1 MTHVCSATRPYRRR
15 LTCFPLRSAQC
26 SCIHGWIAHRVQVRF
41 TETAERVRRERLLP
55 RSLPPLVGKR
65 VHFQPGAKR
74 DSAELASLRRL
85 VAALGAKA
93 SPHSRLPLSV
103 RV

>member
-1 MTHVCSATRPYRRR
+1 MSAEH
-15 LTCFPLRSAQC
+15 C
-26 SCIHGWIAHRVQVRF
+26 VQVRF

-65 VHFQPGAKR
+65 VHFQSGPKR
-74 DSAELASLRRL
+74 DPAELASLRRL

-93 SPHSRLPLSV
+93 SMRWPSQLPTRSVLRLV
-103 RV
+103 